1 MNTTAWWNF
10 AIILVI
16 GIPAIIL
23 GLIFSDMKNE
33 RKDD

>member
-1 MNTTAWWNF
+1 MNTTAWWNL

-16 GIPAIIL
+16 GIPTIIL

>member
-1 MNTTAWWNF
+1 MNATAWWNL

-23 GLIFSDMKNE
+23 DLIFSNMENE
-33 RKDD
+33 RNDK

>member
-1 MNTTAWWNF
+1 MNATAWWNL

>member
-1 MNTTAWWNF
+1 MNATAWWDL

-23 GLIFSDMKNE
+23 DLIFSDMKNE